1 MILFL
6 NVLTI
11 LTLVYWITM
20 FIDSSKGLPL
30 IHKLPKREKRLEKE
44 PFVSIIVA
52 AKEEEESIIQT
63 VKHLLYQ
70 DYKRMELIV
79 VNDRSQDLTG
89 QKLEDLKKWSAAK
102 KEINVSLQVIHITSL
117 PEGWLGK
124 NHALYQGYLQAKGE
138 YLLFTDADVIYQPH
152 ALQDAI
158 SYIQDE
164 QADHLVLAPAMIT
177 KTFWLRSFVHFFLF
191 SFGLFLKPWKGNIDT
206 QTKDGMGIGAFNLIH
221 RKAYQKI
228 GTHKALAL
236 RPDDDLQ
243 LGIRVKRAGLKQR
256 VLTGL
261 EHIAVEWYPNLY
273 SAVRGLEKNT
283 FAGLKYSLTLV
294 FIAIFGQFFAL
305 FFPFIAVWLFRD
317 WNSLMYLLSII
328 IMIGL
333 YFAHI
338 RKMTPYSGF
347 EVIVLPITVL
357 LFIYVLIRSTYVT
370 LRQGG
375 IYWRGTYYSLHEL
388 KKMNKG

>member
-1 MILFL
+1 MLFTL
-6 NVLTI
+6 LAVLT
-11 LTLVYWITM
+11 LSYWIIM
-20 FIDSSKGLPL
+20 LIDSSRGLPL
-30 IHKLPKREKRLEKE
+30 IHKLPKRDKKIEKE

-52 AKEEEESIIQT
+52 AKEEEDSIIQT

-89 QKLEDLKKWSAAK
+89 QKLDGLKKWSAAK
-102 KEINVSLQVIHITSL
+102 SDIQIRLQVIHITSL
-117 PEGWLGK
+117 PGGWLGK

-152 ALQDAI
+152 ALRDAV
-158 SYIQDE
+158 SYIQE
-164 QADHLVLAPAMIT
+164 QQADHLVLAPTMIT
-177 KTFWLRSFVHFFLF
+177 KTFWLRSFVHYFLF
-191 SFGLFLKPWKGNIDT
+191 SFGLFMRPWRGNIDQ
-206 QTKDGMGIGAFNLIH
+206 QTKHGIGIGAFNLIH
-221 RKAYQKI
+221 RKAYQQI

-243 LGIRVKRAGLKQR
+243 LGIGVKKAGLKQR

-261 EHIAVEWYPNLY
+261 EQISVEWYPDLS
-273 SAVRGLEKNT
+273 SAIRGLEKNT
-283 FAGLKYSLTLV
+283 FAGLKYSLPMALA
-294 FIAIFGQFFAL
+294 AIFGQVLAL
-305 FFPFIAVWLFRD
+305 FFPFIAIWLFWD
-317 WNSLMYLLSII
+317 WNSLLYLCSIL

-338 RKMTPYSGF
+338 RRMTSSPGY
-347 EVIVLPITVL
+347 EVIGLPITVL
-357 LFIYVLIRSTYVT
+357 LFIYVLIRSTYIT

-375 IYWRGTYYSLHEL
+375 IYWRGTFYSLAEL
-388 KKMNKG
+388 KKMNRG